1 MISLYEI
8 GIVFIIVLV
17 GGAIVAFFNGRND

>member
-1 MISLYEI
+1 MISLYDI

-17 GGAIVAFFNGRND
+17 VGAIVAFFNGRND